1 MLSTGKKNAEVTVL
15 SFNGANCGCVTP
27 SCSSYSVSDL
37 TKFPEISCLAV
48 SFELQ
53 VDDKVSLGLV
63 MPQTVEALAFIAK
76 IPPDLYQILEKS
88 QASTRSF
95 VSLIWRS

>member
-1 MLSTGKKNAEVTVL
+1 MLSTGKKKAEVTVL
-15 SFNGANCGCVTP
+15 SFNRANCGVTP

-37 TKFPEISCLAV
+37 TKFLEISCLAV

-53 VDDKVSLGLV
+53 VDDKASLGLV

-76 IPPDLYQILEKS
+76 IPPYLCQILEKS
-88 QASTRSF
+88 QVSTRSF
-95 VSLIWRS
+95 VSLIWRN